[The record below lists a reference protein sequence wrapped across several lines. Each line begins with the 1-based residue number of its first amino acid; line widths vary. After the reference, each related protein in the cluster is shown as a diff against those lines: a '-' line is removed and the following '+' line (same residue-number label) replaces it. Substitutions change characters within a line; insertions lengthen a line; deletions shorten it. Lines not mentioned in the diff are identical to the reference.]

1 MLTAFG
7 AIAVTFMV
15 VMYALERRDRRYTL
29 GFACGCL
36 RYRAEAA
43 LR

>member
-15 VMYALERRDRRYTL
+15 VTYALERRHPRQPRGLT
-29 GFACGCL
+29 
-36 RYRAEAA
+36 
-43 LR
+43 